1 MKNRLA
7 LSLLFILG
15 ILVLA
20 GCGNKKKEEF
30 KKDVAGLGDV
40 MCRIMEVSNK
50 LLASQSAT
58 PLDILV
64 IEELQM
70 KKDSLERKMNDL
82 NTEFKKKYEKQMTD
96 PEFVKDF
103 RSEIKKTMLDCKYL
117 SKEDRERYEK
127 EVE

>member
-1 MKNRLA
+1 MKIRPA
-7 LSLLFILG
+7 FLLLLIFG
-15 ILVLA
+15 ILLIA

-58 PLDILV
+58 PMDIQV

-70 KKDSLERKMNDL
+70 KKDSLESKMNEL

-96 PEFVKDF
+96 PEFIKDF
-103 RSEIKKTMLDCKYL
+103 RTEIKKTMLDCKYL